1 MQTIE
6 LTQDVFE
13 KLNDCLYGDV
23 EHEIDIMLNG
33 GQHDPY
39 PVLELEDWMN
49 ENGNLNRV
57 GFAVD
62 MSENFFTDP
71 VFMFDYGDRISI
83 EVRHPDGH
91 VVEV

>member
-1 MQTIE
+1 MQTIK
-6 LTQDVFE
+6 LTHDVFE

-23 EHEIDIMLNG
+23 EHEIDIVLYG
-33 GQHDPY
+33 GQHDLY
-39 PVLELEDWMN
+39 PVLELQDWMN

-62 MSENFFTDP
+62 TSVNFFTDP
-71 VFMFDYGDRISI
+71 VFMFDYGDSISI

-91 VVEV
+91 VIEI